1 MLLAAQEF
9 ASARKV
15 RPSDRG
21 EIHVSTVRI
30 AGSPSAADEIVL
42 RRSRGK
48 AALWLLAALVL
59 GFGAIGYAAKGGVG
73 PILIGVV
80 GGALFLGGAAWIAP
94 DVVRPRI
101 LVRIGLDGVEQS
113 VALPH
118 AFVPWPAVTGI
129 SVVDR
134 GHRVKCACV
143 EVASADAIESRG
155 RRLLRVEQSS
165 LFARCAKVLLLPF
178 VFLTEG
184 LSGGASDARDVV
196 TADLRLHGMEIPAV
210 TGLPISADA
219 LAELLRSHWEIW
231 KRAQSDA
238 ATSQRAPSA

>member
-1 MLLAAQEF
+1 M
-9 ASARKV
+9 
-15 RPSDRG
+15 
-21 EIHVSTVRI
+21 STIRI
-30 AGSPSAADEIVL
+30 AGSPSAAEEIVL

-59 GFGAIGYAAKGGVG
+59 GFGAIGYADKGGIG
-73 PILIGVV
+73 PILVGVV
-80 GGALFLGGAAWIAP
+80 GGPLFLGGAAWIAP
-94 DVVRPRI
+94 DLVRPRT
-101 LVRIGLDGVEQS
+101 LVRIGRDGVEQS

-143 EVASADAIESRG
+143 EVASADAIESRA
-155 RRLLRVEQSS
+155 RWLLRVAQSS
-165 LFARCAKVLLLPF
+165 LYARVAKVLLLPF

-184 LSGGASDARDVV
+184 LSGGASDAREVV

-210 TGLPISADA
+210 TGLPMSADA
-219 LAELLRSHWEIW
+219 LAELLRSRWEAW
-231 KRAQSDA
+231 KGAQSDA
-238 ATSQRAPSA
+238 ATPQRAPSA